1 MCVDAKTLVG
11 CAGRVDGENWAPC
24 QFSSIKKLVPLSC
37 LFPAR
42 VCMYMCK
49 TCCWENGLRDSV
61 YMSLV
66 VMLCACVCVGAWLD
80 ASLPR
85 FSDLIFFFSS
95 SSFYFVCLCPF
106 GRFFQFSTLVY
117 TNISSSDWLSERVRD
132 RACST
137 AERWK
142 ITHWPTF
149 PSRPVAAVAR
159 CHRNRID
166 NTQQQQEELYKKIL
180 LLLVIRL
187 LYFK

>member
-1 MCVDAKTLVG
+1 
-11 CAGRVDGENWAPC
+11 
-24 QFSSIKKLVPLSC
+24 
-37 LFPAR
+37 
-42 VCMYMCK
+42 MCK
-49 TCCWENGLRDSV
+49 TCCWERTARLCV
-61 YMSLV
+61 YMYVSLV

-85 FSDLIFFFSS
+85 FSDLIFFFFFLFILCVCVPLGASS
-95 SSFYFVCLCPF
+95 SL
-106 GRFFQFSTLVY
+106 STLVY
-117 TNISSSDWLSERVRD
+117 TNISSSSDWLSERVRD

-166 NTQQQQEELYKKIL
+166 NTQQQQEEFWTTRFFFFFLWSA
-180 LLLVIRL
+180 
-187 LYFK
+187 YFFFFIIPSSSSSSLGGGLSN